1 MSKLRGEN
9 MEENKNRRVEFAI
22 KLFYIINFGIILLS
36 FLILWLIIKYPQLH
50 DFFREIFTL

>member
-1 MSKLRGEN
+1 